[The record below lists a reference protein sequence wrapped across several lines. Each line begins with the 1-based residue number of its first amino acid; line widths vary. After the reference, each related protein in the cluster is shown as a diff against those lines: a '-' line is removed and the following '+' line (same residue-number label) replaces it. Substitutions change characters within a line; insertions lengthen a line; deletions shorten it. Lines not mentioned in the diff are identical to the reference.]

1 MDKNTDQWIGVTHVL
16 PSMFYLP
23 LLTQRQYRPVFL
35 LVTSPPVMGGVG
47 RNGLLMPEYQ
57 HAAAAPGMP
66 EAASGRRYS
75 GDSAGNMAD
84 SLAVIYKLLLFPF
97 GWA

>member
-1 MDKNTDQWIGVTHVL
+1 MDWSDSCIALDVL
-16 PSMFYLP
+16 FAGIDAAPIP
-23 LLTQRQYRPVFL
+23 TGFL

-57 HAAAAPGMP
+57 HAAAAPGMA
-66 EAASGRRYS
+66 EAAGECRYS
-75 GDSAGNMAD
+75 GDSAGKMAD
-84 SLAVIYKLLLFPF
+84 NLAVIYRLLLFPF

>member
-1 MDKNTDQWIGVTHVL
+1 MDWSNSCIALDVL
-16 PSMFYLP
+16 FAVIDAAPMP
-23 LLTQRQYRPVFL
+23 AGFL